1 MKRKVSFLLSVPCKF
16 DPCTFC
22 LGVMWRISLS
32 LPSSPFSVSISFS
45 LSWGN
50 KLFFLFTMSHL
61 SKKYQFPWRLE
72 KKRVGISLLWHTH
85 FQVCSPICW
94 CFRSCQHCCDK
105 THTTVQKIVN
115 TILVAKTVFHLMLLL
130 HLIGFGQFDRHVRV
144 TLAPAQ
150 VLPAQYSLDISII
163 ISIII
168 FIIIIEQDGEL
179 LFLAAWVRL
188 ILAEN
193 LTYLGA

>member
-1 MKRKVSFLLSVPCKF
+1 
-16 DPCTFC
+16 
-22 LGVMWRISLS
+22 
-32 LPSSPFSVSISFS
+32 
-45 LSWGN
+45 
-50 KLFFLFTMSHL
+50 MSHL

-72 KKRVGISLLWHTH
+72 KEKLEY
-85 FQVCSPICW
+85 
-94 CFRSCQHCCDK
+94 HCCD
-105 THTTVQKIVN
+105 THISRFVHPYVGVSDHASIVVTKHTQLCKKIVN

-130 HLIGFGQFDRHVRV
+130 HLIGLGQFDRHVRV

-179 LFLAAWVRL
+179 LFWAA
-188 ILAEN
+188 
-193 LTYLGA
+193 

>member
-1 MKRKVSFLLSVPCKF
+1 
-16 DPCTFC
+16 
-22 LGVMWRISLS
+22 
-32 LPSSPFSVSISFS
+32 
-45 LSWGN
+45 
-50 KLFFLFTMSHL
+50 
-61 SKKYQFPWRLE
+61 
-72 KKRVGISLLWHTH
+72 
-85 FQVCSPICW
+85 
-94 CFRSCQHCCDK
+94 
-105 THTTVQKIVN
+105 
-115 TILVAKTVFHLMLLL
+115 MLLL
-130 HLIGFGQFDRHVRV
+130 HLIGLGQFDRHVRV

-179 LFLAAWVRL
+179 LFWAAWVRL

>member
-50 KLFFLFTMSHL
+50 KLFFYLQCPFQPFLCFYLLFSIMGKQVIFLFTMSHL

-85 FQVCSPICW
+85 FQVCSPICR

-105 THTTVQKIVN
+105 THTTVQKNSKHYTCSQNSFSLDVI
-115 TILVAKTVFHLMLLL
+115 TP
-130 HLIGFGQFDRHVRV
+130 FDRFGPIWQ
-144 TLAPAQ
+144 ACK
-150 VLPAQYSLDISII
+150 S
-163 ISIII
+163 
-168 FIIIIEQDGEL
+168 
-179 LFLAAWVRL
+179 
-188 ILAEN
+188 
-193 LTYLGA
+193 YLGACTSPPGSV